1 MVKRPASPVSLFLF
15 GKHYISYIYMGN
27 NKKHDIGTKS
37 LKMSADTLLGMNK
50 GMDKEIIRSMRE
62 TLSKIAEKSGET
74 DILKVLDSMS
84 VTLAGVKDDQI
95 RMIVLSNLLAGFSLS
110 MQMLFVREHEKL
122 IREAAKRNF
131 MKNMNDNQGMIDRL
145 LDIKFGEIL

>member
-1 MVKRPASPVSLFLF
+1 MVKRLASPVSLFLF

-27 NKKHDIGTKS
+27 NKKHDTGAKS
-37 LKMSADTLLGMNK
+37 LKVSADTLLGMDK

-84 VTLAGVKDDQI
+84 AILGGVKDDQI
-95 RMIVLSNLLAGFSLS
+95 RMIVLSNLMAGISLS
-110 MQMLFVREHEKL
+110 MQMLFVRGHEKL
-122 IREAAKRNF
+122 VREVAKRNF
-131 MKNMNDNQGMIDRL
+131 VKNMNDNQGVVDRL
-145 LDIKFGEIL
+145 LDARF